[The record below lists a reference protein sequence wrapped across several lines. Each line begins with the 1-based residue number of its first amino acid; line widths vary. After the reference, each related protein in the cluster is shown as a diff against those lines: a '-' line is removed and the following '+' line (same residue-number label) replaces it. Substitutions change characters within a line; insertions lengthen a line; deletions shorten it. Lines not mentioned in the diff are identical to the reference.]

1 MRPAR
6 GARRPRWQPGI
17 GLREVIPGLRQLRL
31 PREDRVVVPR
41 LPLDERVD
49 PEDGRDTVP
58 LDGRLDGGDETRDGA
73 EPRDGALDR
82 DGATDREDEFPD
94 VRDRTDEGWDR
105 VEDDLVRV
113 PTDERV
119 LGAVDRVPTDER
131 VEDRVDERVPTDER
145 VLGAVDR
152 VPTDERVEDRVDER
166 VPTDERVPGAVDRV
180 PTDER
185 VEDRV
190 EDRVPTEE
198 RVLGAVDRV
207 PTDERVEDR
216 VEDRVPTEERVLGAV
231 DRVPTDER
239 VEDRVE
245 DRVPADERVEVVPR
259 VVEVVPREVEP
270 NALRDVPDRV
280 PDCSVPRVVRVASDD
295 FGAVDVVPRTT
306 FRVPKPEGSPVDSV
320 ERPPRVTPVVPRV
333 SRPSE
338 ASAVRPIVE
347 PRGAQVPRVGAWAI
361 TPPDHH
367 GL

>member
-1 MRPAR
+1 
-6 GARRPRWQPGI
+6 
-17 GLREVIPGLRQLRL
+17 
-31 PREDRVVVPR
+31 
-41 LPLDERVD
+41 
-49 PEDGRDTVP
+49 
-58 LDGRLDGGDETRDGA
+58 
-73 EPRDGALDR
+73 
-82 DGATDREDEFPD
+82 
-94 VRDRTDEGWDR
+94 
-105 VEDDLVRV
+105 
-113 PTDERV
+113 
-119 LGAVDRVPTDER
+119 
-131 VEDRVDERVPTDER
+131 
-145 VLGAVDR
+145 

-216 VEDRVPTEERVLGAV
+216 VEDRVPA
-231 DRVPTDER
+231 DER
-239 VEDRVE
+239 VEVVPRV
-245 DRVPADERVEVVPR
+245 VEVVPR

-270 NALRDVPDRV
+270 NALREVPDRV